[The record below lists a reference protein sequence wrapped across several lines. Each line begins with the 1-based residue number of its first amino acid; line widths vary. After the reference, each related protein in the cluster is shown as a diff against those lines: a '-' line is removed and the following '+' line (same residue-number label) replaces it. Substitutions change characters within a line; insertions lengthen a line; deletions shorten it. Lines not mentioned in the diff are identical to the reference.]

1 MNNYISQKGDNN
13 NDDIIINQKL
23 TNDELNNITNNDLDI
38 WIKKVTD

>member
-38 WIKKVTD
+38 WIKK